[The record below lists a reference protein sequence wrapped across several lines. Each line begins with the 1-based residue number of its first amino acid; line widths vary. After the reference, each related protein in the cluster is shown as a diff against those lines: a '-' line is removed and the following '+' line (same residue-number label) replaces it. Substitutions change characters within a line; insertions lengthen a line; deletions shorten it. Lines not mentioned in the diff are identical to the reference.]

1 LSQIAEVAQAGSN
14 RLQQRKHAMSRT
26 KTIGLSHLLP
36 YAVGAIVLL
45 AIAIATASQWASRAD
60 EAGVLVPAPALDQ
73 PLAVGDLQTA
83 VLAGGCFWGVQGVFQ
98 HVKGVR
104 QVLAGYSGGAQ
115 ATASYEEV
123 STGETGHAES
133 VEIKFDPAQ
142 ISYGEIL
149 RIFFSV
155 AHDPTELNRQ
165 GPDEGTQYRS
175 AIFFADATQQKIAQ
189 AYVAQLDGAHSFA
202 RPIATRVDPL
212 TGFFPAE
219 AYHQDFLIHNPTYP
233 YIVFNDLPKIAQL
246 KQLFP
251 EEYREQPVTVA
262 ATQ

>member
-1 LSQIAEVAQAGSN
+1 MSLARKFTIPFQPSRLLLSGICAA
-14 RLQQRKHAMSRT
+14 
-26 KTIGLSHLLP
+26 
-36 YAVGAIVLL
+36 VLL
-45 AIAIATASQWASRAD
+45 AGTMVALWQSSSRAD
-60 EAGVLVPAPALDQ
+60 EAAVLVPAPAVDQ
-73 PLAVGDLQTA
+73 PLAAGDLQTA
-83 VLAGGCFWGVQGVFQ
+83 VLAGGCFWGMQGVFQ

-104 QVLAGYSGGAQ
+104 QVVAGYSGGEK

-123 STGETGHAES
+123 SSGETGHAES
-133 VEIKFDPAQ
+133 VEISFDPAQ

-175 AIFFADATQQKIAQ
+175 AIFYADAGQQRVAQ
-189 AYVAQLDGAHSFA
+189 AYIAQLDGARVFGS
-202 RPIATRVDPL
+202 PIATRVDPL
-212 TGFFPAE
+212 KGFFPAE

-233 YIVFNDLPKIAQL
+233 YIVFNDLPKIADL

-251 EEYREQPVTVA
+251 AAYREQPVTVA